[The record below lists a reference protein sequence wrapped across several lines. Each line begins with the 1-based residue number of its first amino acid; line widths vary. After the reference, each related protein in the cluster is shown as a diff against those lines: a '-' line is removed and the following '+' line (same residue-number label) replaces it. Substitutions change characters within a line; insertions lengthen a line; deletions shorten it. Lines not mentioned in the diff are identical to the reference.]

1 MTEKT
6 DGFKAFARAARAL
19 DFEDIRKT
27 LAGFCK
33 TETGAAICRALTPT
47 DNAAH
52 AETMLNR
59 TGEMMEIAA
68 KGEKLF
74 NLFVADST
82 PVLEMAMKG
91 KLPEPE
97 DIKSMLSFLRMV
109 ERLDSFKNGSALNAP
124 NLAEVLAGLP
134 SMDDMILFFDAT
146 FDGAGMVKK
155 TATARMMELDSRIS
169 SLKQKIN
176 ARAEK
181 MLQMPDIEE
190 KLQDSYV
197 TIRNDRVVLPI
208 KAEYK
213 NVFSGIIH
221 GISATDKTAFME
233 PQELVRDNNTLQEA
247 VSELEEEVYSL
258 VRRAAQMLRDSEN
271 EIEDCRKIMGGM
283 DAISAS
289 ARFSAKIKGTRPEF
303 STDGSVELRKLRHPM
318 MAFRKEK
325 TVPNSLEMG
334 PGEKTFVISGPN
346 MGGKT
351 VLLKSVGLAP
361 ALSSCGIFP
370 PMGEGSRFPFVQK
383 LYALSGDEQSIVEG
397 QSTFS
402 ASLNGLK
409 EALQNAG
416 TGTWVIVDE
425 ILHGTD
431 PSQANALA
439 EAILDYLMEKGCR
452 SFVSTHLPGLK
463 ITAQEDPSMVNG
475 AMGMDER
482 GRPNFK
488 LTKGQPGISH
498 PLNIAQSVGIP
509 MEIIETA
516 REKLSTKE
524 DRYHAA
530 LLGLQSKTQELER
543 VRGELES
550 RERHA
555 REINENL
562 QAELETA
569 RREYDEFKKE
579 KWKRLKAEI
588 SKARNEMAEMIES
601 ARDSDKKKRAEV
613 SAKLKER
620 EDELTVQL
628 KRPESV
634 PLETL
639 NEGDPVWIIPLDRK
653 AKLVKI
659 AGDKV
664 ELISSGVRMTL
675 PSKDVMGMRE
685 DAKPPQA
692 RPVIKSAI
700 VDMDEENEISLLG
713 LTGDEAIPT
722 LEKFLD
728 THLLAG
734 TPSVTI
740 IHGKG
745 VLKAKVIEYLETSS
759 YVGSFQPAPPNRG
772 GDGAT
777 TAFL

>member
-6 DGFKAFARAARAL
+6 DGFTTFARAARAL

-47 DNAAH
+47 DNEAR
-52 AETMLNR
+52 AETMLNQ

-68 KGEKLF
+68 KGNKLF
-74 NLFVADST
+74 NLFVADPT
-82 PVLEMAMKG
+82 PVLKMAIKG
-91 KLPEPE
+91 NLPEPE
-97 DIKSMLSFLRMV
+97 DIKSMLSFLRMA
-109 ERLDSFKNGSALNAP
+109 ERLDSFKSGLALNAES
-124 NLAEVLAGLP
+124 LVEVLAGLP
-134 SMDDMILFFDAT
+134 PMEKMISFYDAT

-155 TATARMMELDSRIS
+155 TATARMMELDSHIS

-181 MLQMPDIEE
+181 MIQLPDIEE
-190 KLQDSYV
+190 QLQDSYV

-247 VSELEEEVYSL
+247 VSELEEEIYSL
-258 VRRAAQMLRDSEN
+258 IRQAAQMLRDSEK
-271 EIEDCRKIMGGM
+271 EIENCRTIMGEM
-283 DAISAS
+283 DAISS
-289 ARFSAKIKGTRPEF
+289 HARFSVKIKGARPEF

-318 MAFRKEK
+318 MAFRKENP
-325 TVPNSLEMG
+325 VPNSLEMG
-334 PGEKTFVISGPN
+334 PDEKTFVISGPN

-351 VLLKSVGLAP
+351 VLLKSIGLAS

-370 PMGEGSRFPFVQK
+370 PMEEGSRFPFAQN
-383 LYALSGDEQSIVEG
+383 LYALSGDEQSIEEG

-402 ASLNGLK
+402 ASLIGLK

-416 TGTWVIVDE
+416 TSTWVIVDE

-463 ITAQEDPSMVNG
+463 ITAQEDRSMVNG
-475 AMGMDER
+475 AMGMDEK
-482 GRPNFK
+482 GRPNFR
-488 LTKGQPGISH
+488 LTKGQPGISQ
-498 PLNIAQSVGIP
+498 PLNIARSVGIP

-516 REKLSTKE
+516 QEKLSTKE

-530 LLGLQSKTQELER
+530 LMDLQSKTQELEQ
-543 VRGELES
+543 VREELES
-550 RERHA
+550 KERLA
-555 REINENL
+555 KEINESL
-562 QAELETA
+562 QTELETA
-569 RREYDEFKKE
+569 RRDYEEFKKE

-588 SKARNEMAEMIES
+588 SKARNEMAEMIQS
-601 ARDSDKKKRAEV
+601 ARESDKKKRAEI

-620 EDELTVQL
+620 ENELTAQL

-639 NEGDPVWIIPLDRK
+639 KEGDPVWIIPLDRK
-653 AKLVKI
+653 ASLVKI

-692 RPVIKSAI
+692 RPVIKSTV
-700 VDMDEENEISLLG
+700 VDIDEENEISLLG
-713 LTGDEAIPT
+713 LTGDEAIPM

-734 TPSVTI
+734 TSSVRI
-740 IHGKG
+740 IHGRG
-745 VLKAKVIEYLETSS
+745 VLKVKIIEYLETSS
-759 YVGSFQPAPPNRG
+759 YVASFQPAPPNQG